1 MAQHALKFT
10 KRGAEPIADAQAS
23 DATSPEAS
31 IQSGKTNVDADRR
44 RAMIAEVAYYRSLR
58 SPSGGSDVENWLA
71 AEQEVDADL
80 MLSR

>member
-1 MAQHALKFT
+1 
-10 KRGAEPIADAQAS
+10 
-23 DATSPEAS
+23 
-31 IQSGKTNVDADRR
+31 
-44 RAMIAEVAYYRSLR
+44 MIAEVAYYRSLR